1 MAYADPLAFE
11 RQRVAEIESRAQ
23 AKDLARRREMIRQDH
38 IARHFAD
45 QAAYRNGPVA
55 RRIRFRRVLKTMRA
69 LRQAFLDG
77 QAAGRERVMEP
88 VHRDGPSLGQRVRG
102 RVRDTIAR
110 AFRAGRSRGGNV
122 ERERT
127 QARERVQER
136 TQQQRQRT
144 RQREQQQTRTSS
156 WAGPEKQKQRTRSK
170 SRGQRVR

>member
-1 MAYADPLAFE
+1 MSYADPLAFE
-11 RQRVAEIESRAQ
+11 RQRVAEIE
-23 AKDLARRREMIRQDH
+23 AKARTADLARRREMIRQDH

-45 QAAYRNGPVA
+45 QAAYRAGPVA
-55 RRIRFRRVLKTMRA
+55 RRIRFARVLKTMRA
-69 LRQAFLDG
+69 MRQAFRDG

-102 RVRDTIAR
+102 RVRETLAT

-127 QARERVQER
+127 QARERVEER
-136 TQQQRQRT
+136 TQQRQKTRT
-144 RQREQQQTRTSS
+144 REQQKTRTS
-156 WAGPEKQKQRTRSK
+156 WAGPEKQKQRTKSR